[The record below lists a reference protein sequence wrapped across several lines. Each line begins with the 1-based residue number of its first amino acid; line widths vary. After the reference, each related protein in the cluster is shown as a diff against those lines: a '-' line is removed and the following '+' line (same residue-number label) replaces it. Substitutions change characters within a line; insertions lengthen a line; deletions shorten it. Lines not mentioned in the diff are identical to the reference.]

1 MSAATDGYAKIYLW
15 TVAAGRLLATLAA
28 ENLHNASSS
37 SAQNLDSLAFSPDST
52 ALACGTATGIVRVWD
67 AATGRSISALSVN
80 GGDPPVAAGRPV
92 TTLAFSP
99 GGRMLVTA
107 GSTEGTLGVWDVASG
122 RNLAALTTVPGGGVA
137 SAAFTPG
144 GTLHVATTS
153 NNPVDHRIEIWST
166 GKTLAAMP
174 PRS

>member
-1 MSAATDGYAKIYLW
+1 
-15 TVAAGRLLATLAA
+15 
-28 ENLHNASSS
+28 
-37 SAQNLDSLAFSPDST
+37 
-52 ALACGTATGIVRVWD
+52 
-67 AATGRSISALSVN
+67 
-80 GGDPPVAAGRPV
+80 
-92 TTLAFSP
+92 
-99 GGRMLVTA
+99 MLVTA

-153 NNPVDHRIEIWST
+153 NNPVDHRIGIWST